1 MTVRMTSARRV
12 IEKVFD
18 AQNGQTY
25 GCKYRTGK

>member
-1 MTVRMTSARRV
+1 MTVRMTRRV

-25 GCKYRTGK
+25 ECKYRTGK